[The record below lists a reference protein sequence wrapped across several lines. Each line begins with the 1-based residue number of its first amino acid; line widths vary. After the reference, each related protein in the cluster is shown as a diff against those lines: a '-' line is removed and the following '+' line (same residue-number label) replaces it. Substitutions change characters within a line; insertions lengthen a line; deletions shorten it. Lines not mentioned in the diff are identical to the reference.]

1 MADVMNIYVFTG
13 GRTAERV
20 FNAIATFFHGDS
32 WSSLL
37 FVIGVIAL
45 GMTALRFFLSRDH
58 NHLLSY
64 FSANILITALLLTPT
79 VTVRIDDSSVLGG
92 VRMVDNVPI
101 GVAAPASYATT
112 FMYGM
117 ARSIDYIFTTPY
129 DQAYSQSGMLFGS
142 KLVRLT
148 NQIGIQN
155 PELKQLWSQYLQNCI
170 RKDITING
178 KYTWSDFARA
188 TDIFE
193 FLRNNHPSPIRRIAM
208 DGAFPTCKEALPRLE
223 RLFEEDAKKGIT
235 LIPTQSI
242 SDVAQNAALVENSI
256 ANSYD
261 TFLNIQ
267 RSATDILKQNI
278 AVNGIRDGLVDGT
291 AKNNATA
298 AALNYARTNS
308 QMQAQSTF
316 TTMGINAAEWLP
328 IVHSVLI
335 LLLVCSSVPVFL
347 MAFIPGMTVRI
358 LKGYAG
364 GFFLIALWPMY
375 FTFINM
381 IITYELEAA
390 GAKSTT
396 LLNGMSL
403 MSADPIVA
411 IHMKFAAI
419 AGALMMMVPFI
430 AKASLSGG
438 MAIVGAV
445 SQQIAGTMNSTA
457 TRAAGAAASGD
468 ISYGVVQA
476 DTWQTNTANGN
487 KFDTA
492 YSNQTYGAL
501 TQRADGSSVNYLPG
515 GNAVY
520 SAQGTISRGAFDI
533 TSGAVQSQALSQSI
547 TDAQRAAT
555 QASASYNK
563 TAGSVT
569 DQLMSLTHAASQN
582 QSYGSGTQHTMNSS
596 LQDTLIEMDGV
607 VADEAKSQG
616 ISQEQAYK
624 KMVDDYIGYSA
635 SGGASLGGDF
645 GKFGKGSIGFNANTG
660 TKWTNSESST
670 DSHRTDRTSRT
681 SSSRQN
687 QFNDAMSALEQFARS
702 DRTENLHGENKQAVS
717 SISEGI
723 KEAKQYAEA
732 YNTSYAREQSYTSAL
747 HDTQTGTLALN
758 QNLMPEFQQY
768 LQNRGCDHVEAIMNG
783 NTPAINE
790 EREAYVQAFFEQ
802 KYANYN
808 PELKQALDDSDVGH
822 KAHPMKGSNL
832 QQSYQTQANKIEGQ
846 SSQQQLTQDELQS
859 KVQTEQ
865 QKLFDNETY
874 VDKQETQAHSQKYI
888 EDDLTGIKKG
898 RGLK

>member
-1 MADVMNIYVFTG
+1 MSDVMNVYVFTG

-155 PELKQLWSQYLQNCI
+155 PELKQLWSQYLHNCI

-178 KYTWSDFARA
+178 KYTWSKFARA

-193 FLRNNHPSPIRRIAM
+193 FLRNNRPSPIRRIAM

-396 LLNGMSL
+396 LLHGMSL
-403 MSADPIVA
+403 MGTDPIVA

-563 TAGSVT
+563 TVGSVT

-596 LQDTLIEMDGV
+596 LQDTVTKMDSV

-616 ISQEQAYK
+616 ISYEEAYK
-624 KMVDDYIGYSA
+624 KMVDDYIGL
-635 SGGASLGGDF
+635 SGSLGVAGSLPI
-645 GKFGKGSIGFNANTG
+645 GKAQATGSAGINGGRKVTF
-660 TKWTNSESST
+660 SDSST

-687 QFNDAMSALEQFARS
+687 QFNDAMSNLEQFVSS

-717 SISEGI
+717 SISEGL

-732 YNTSYAREQSYTSAL
+732 YNTSYAREQSYSSAL

-808 PELKQALDDSDVGH
+808 PELKQALDDSDVGY
-822 KAHPMKGSNL
+822 KAHALKGSDL

-846 SSQQQLTQDELQS
+846 SSQQQPTQDEFQN

-865 QKLFDNETY
+865 QKLFDNDTY
-874 VDKQETQAHSQKYI
+874 ADKQETQAHSQQYI
-888 EDDLTGIKKG
+888 EDDLTDIKKG